1 MLTQNLLHSQKLIIF
16 GLFGGVFI
24 LFSILS
30 FILYSIHR
38 TPVYLVVGVYTLSLL
53 LYTLSLQGVLY
64 NLDFGINLKLLTA
77 IAWLTPSFTSILFL
91 IYTYLFFSI
100 KERYKKF
107 YYVMVGLISLHTF
120 VILLMSY
127 ALFVDPT
134 YTKYSFLTGLSIMF
148 NTIYLLSAGIYMR
161 EVGSKFYLIGQLIL
175 ICAVVLSTLSIYGLI
190 TYYDIYRHLVTT
202 ALFIDII
209 LLLIAQSLKTKHHVN
224 LLNNSK
230 IALLE
235 HSRYSSIGL
244 AINNITHQ
252 WKHPLSHIGLSIL
265 MIESLLKNK
274 KESLIPT
281 IETELPK
288 ISYSLNLMKKTIDEF
303 SAYYSQDITKNDFSP
318 KNTIEHVIYILNSKI
333 LIKNAQFTLEIEDTL
348 IMHNYEHI
356 FSNIIMILID
366 NSLDEFKIESEDNK
380 ISISLTQDTLLKK
393 YILTF
398 SDNAGGIKIKPIE
411 KVFDYFSTS
420 KEDKLNH
427 GAGLA
432 MAKMLIEERLY
443 GDIFLKNK
451 NDGVEFKI
459 FIPQENN

>member
-1 MLTQNLLHSQKLIIF
+1 
-16 GLFGGVFI
+16 
-24 LFSILS
+24 
-30 FILYSIHR
+30 
-38 TPVYLVVGVYTLSLL
+38 
-53 LYTLSLQGVLY
+53 
-64 NLDFGINLKLLTA
+64 
-77 IAWLTPSFTSILFL
+77 
-91 IYTYLFFSI
+91 
-100 KERYKKF
+100 
-107 YYVMVGLISLHTF
+107 
-120 VILLMSY
+120 
-127 ALFVDPT
+127 
-134 YTKYSFLTGLSIMF
+134 
-148 NTIYLLSAGIYMR
+148 
-161 EVGSKFYLIGQLIL
+161 
-175 ICAVVLSTLSIYGLI
+175 
-190 TYYDIYRHLVTT
+190 
-202 ALFIDII
+202 
-209 LLLIAQSLKTKHHVN
+209 
-224 LLNNSK
+224 
-230 IALLE
+230 
-235 HSRYSSIGL
+235 
-244 AINNITHQ
+244 
-252 WKHPLSHIGLSIL
+252 

-393 YILTF
+393 YIFTF